1 MKNFY
6 CILFSFVFG
15 SMLLT
20 ETSTASI
27 CDQKETI
34 VFYGNG
40 VKALEDDAYDSQNV
54 LKNQLEKY
62 LPPEEF
68 ELLGFDIAYNG
79 THTLPLDLLE
89 SSVQV
94 MSGNI
99 RGFWHFFWRLAPVPD
114 WFSEKFILLS
124 SVLDYSTLVTTDSL
138 KDHMTKY

>member
-62 LPPEEF
+62 LPPGDK
-68 ELLGFDIAYNG
+68 LNG
-79 THTLPLDLLE
+79 KF
-89 SSVQV
+89 
-94 MSGNI
+94 GNDGGLCECRFCSRI
-99 RGFWHFFWRLAPVPD
+99 RL
-114 WFSEKFILLS
+114 
-124 SVLDYSTLVTTDSL
+124 
-138 KDHMTKY
+138 